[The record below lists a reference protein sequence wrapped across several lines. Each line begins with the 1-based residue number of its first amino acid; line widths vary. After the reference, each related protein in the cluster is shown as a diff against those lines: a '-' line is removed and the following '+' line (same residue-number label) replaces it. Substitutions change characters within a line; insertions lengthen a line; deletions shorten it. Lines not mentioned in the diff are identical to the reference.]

1 MPQIEWGPLG
11 AINTGHP
18 PNAFVQTEPIA
29 QNYIEQRA
37 MNLQTTVV
45 VNEAQL
51 PEPVLEEAQS

>member
-11 AINTGHP
+11 AINAGHP
-18 PNAFVQTEPIA
+18 PNAFVQTESIA
-29 QNYIEQRA
+29 QNYIEQGG
-37 MNLQTTVV
+37 MSLQTTVV